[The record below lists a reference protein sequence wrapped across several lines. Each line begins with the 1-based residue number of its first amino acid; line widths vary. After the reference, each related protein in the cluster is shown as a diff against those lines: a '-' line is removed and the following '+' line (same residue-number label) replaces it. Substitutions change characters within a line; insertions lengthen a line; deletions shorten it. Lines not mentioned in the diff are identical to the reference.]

1 MRKCSFTIKHKR
13 GNSSSLI
20 NYLCFLL
27 KAFHVQSSRAWD
39 GHISQGLNLLAQ
51 PMVRFGKWSAGRAD
65 FRCLAL
71 WGLFWQEE
79 TMIVQLLSQT
89 APRNHN
95 QNSHLQGKG
104 RGKGG
109 KKTHFYF
116 FTCTTTTNPAVIPTG
131 EFLLVRPI
139 LSGSPFQ
146 SRLRATHL
154 CPRADILITD
164 PPLSSSGGGTCAEQR
179 ESNCGLLPN
188 SRMWQ
193 ERSDVQPPRNWVD
206 PVVSRICLTRKS
218 NHLCSEFYTP
228 FPVSAL
234 KYEEK
239 RRGTRFKL
247 MLVKM
252 MQFTSWMRAAGVLGR
267 VKPFLHS
274 ADER

>member
-109 KKTHFYF
+109 KNTHFYF
-116 FTCTTTTNPAVIPTG
+116 FYMY
-131 EFLLVRPI
+131 
-139 LSGSPFQ
+139 
-146 SRLRATHL
+146 H
-154 CPRADILITD
+154 DD
-164 PPLSSSGGGTCAEQR
+164 KSSSYTYRRVSPCSPNIIR
-179 ESNCGLLPN
+179 VTLP
-188 SRMWQ
+188 
-193 ERSDVQPPRNWVD
+193 E
-206 PVVSRICLTRKS
+206 
-218 NHLCSEFYTP
+218 
-228 FPVSAL
+228 
-234 KYEEK
+234 
-239 RRGTRFKL
+239 
-247 MLVKM
+247 
-252 MQFTSWMRAAGVLGR
+252 
-267 VKPFLHS
+267 
-274 ADER
+274 